1 MTRFILL
8 RTLSVLSLILI
19 LTLAACGTPGSPAQP
34 TSTPTL
40 ASSPTP
46 SPTPTVTPVPLA
58 VSVNG
63 EGITRPEYEAE
74 LLRYQQA
81 QTDLGNTVS
90 QETAA
95 KAVSNELIDLLLLA
109 QGAATKGYRVDDAA
123 LQGRID
129 DLISQ
134 VGGSAALADWQ
145 TAHGYTDAAFRS
157 NLRLQME
164 AAYMRDQLA
173 ASVPATAEQV
183 HVKQILL
190 YNEDAARKALDYL
203 NAGWKFEEL
212 AARYDPATRGELGW
226 FPRGYLSDPAVETAA
241 FALQPGQSSDIIQAQ
256 AGYEILYLV
265 ELDPARVLS
274 PDALLTLQERA
285 VQDWLAQQRNKSTI
299 LFTP

>member
-1 MTRFILL
+1 MTRFTLL
-8 RTLSVLSLILI
+8 RTLTVLSLILI
-19 LTLAACGTPGSPAQP
+19 LTLAACGTPGSPAQS

-46 SPTPTVTPVPLA
+46 SPTPTVTPVPPA

-63 EGITRPEYEAE
+63 EGITRPGYEAE

-81 QTDLGNTVS
+81 QTGLGNTIS

-95 KAVSNELIDLLLLA
+95 KTVSNELIDLLLLA
-109 QGAATKGYRVDDAA
+109 QGAAAKGYRVDDAA

-134 VGGSAALADWQ
+134 VGGSAALTDWQ

-190 YNEDAARKALDYL
+190 YNEEAARQALDYL
-203 NAGWKFEEL
+203 KAGWKFEEL
-212 AARYDPATRGELGW
+212 AARYDPVTRGELGW
-226 FPRGYLSDPAVETAA
+226 FPRGYLSDLAVETAA
-241 FALQPGQSSDIIQAQ
+241 FALQPGQSSDIIQTQ

-265 ELDPARVLS
+265 ELDPARALS

-285 VQDWLAQQRNKSTI
+285 VQDWLAQQRSKSTI